1 MKITFIIRDLKGDR
15 SPEDRAAISLGT
27 SMMGDQFEKF
37 LTGDEHTVFSACLP
51 VGLELDIGIVD
62 GELRRPFIL
71 EVHHFGPDGDEIK
84 PDQMGA
90 ALTPNP
96 PIG

>member
-51 VGLELDIGIVD
+51 VGLELDIGIVQ
-62 GELRRPFIL
+62 GNFRKPVK
-71 EVHHFGPDGDEIK
+71 VHVRHYGPDGNEIK
-84 PDQMGA
+84 ASEMA
-90 ALTPNP
+90 AMVE
-96 PIG
+96 